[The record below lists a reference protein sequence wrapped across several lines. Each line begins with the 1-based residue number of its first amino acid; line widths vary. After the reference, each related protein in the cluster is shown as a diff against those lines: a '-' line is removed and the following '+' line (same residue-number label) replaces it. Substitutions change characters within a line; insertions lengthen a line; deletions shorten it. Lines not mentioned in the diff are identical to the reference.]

1 MPIIAWALF
10 SMNLSICYYFFQIDT
25 FSTAFYNYSKMA
37 IINLKKREV
46 ECKIVYYGPGRGG
59 KTSNLQYVFQKSRKL
74 MTDEM
79 VSIKT
84 KGDLT
89 LFFDFVPM
97 GIGKI
102 KGCDVRVQLYT
113 VPGQVKYSSTRKLVL
128 KGVDGLVFVAD
139 SLQVRHEKNLLAL
152 KDLALNLKSY
162 SLNIMKVP
170 LVLQYN
176 KRDLAA
182 EGVPLMSIEAME
194 KAYNHQLQVPS
205 FAASAVTGQNV
216 NATLKECLVRT
227 LRSLKKEAGW

>member
-1 MPIIAWALF
+1 
-10 SMNLSICYYFFQIDT
+10 
-25 FSTAFYNYSKMA
+25 MA

-59 KTSNLQYVFQKSRKL
+59 KTSNLQYIFQNSRKL

-84 KGDLT
+84 KGELT

-97 GIGKI
+97 GVGKI

-113 VPGQVKYSSTRKLVL
+113 VPGQVRYSSTRKLVL

-139 SLQVRHEKNLLAL
+139 SLNVRHEKNILSL
-152 KDLALNLKSY
+152 KDLAINLQSY
-162 SLNIMKVP
+162 GQNIMTIP
-170 LVLQYN
+170 LVMQYN

-182 EGVPLMSIEAME
+182 EGVPLMPVEEME
-194 KAYNHQLQVPS
+194 KAYNQQLKVPS
-205 FAASAVTGQNV
+205 FAASAVTGENV
-216 NATLKECLVRT
+216 NATLKTCLVLT
-227 LRSLKKEAGW
+227 LKSLRKEAGW

>member
-1 MPIIAWALF
+1 
-10 SMNLSICYYFFQIDT
+10 
-25 FSTAFYNYSKMA
+25 MA

-59 KTSNLQYVFQKSRKL
+59 KTSNLQYIFKQSRKL

-79 VSIKT
+79 ISIKT

-97 GIGKI
+97 GVGKI
-102 KGCDVRVQLYT
+102 KGCDVRIQLYT

-128 KGVDGLVFVAD
+128 KGVDGVVFVAD
-139 SLQVRHEKNLLAL
+139 SLNVRHEKNLLSL

-162 SLNIMKVP
+162 GLNIMQMP

-182 EGVPLMSIEAME
+182 EGVPLMSVEAME
-194 KAYNHQLQVPS
+194 KAYNHQLKVPS
-205 FAASAVTGQNV
+205 FAASAITGENV
-216 NATLKECLVRT
+216 NATLKACLVLT

>member
-1 MPIIAWALF
+1 
-10 SMNLSICYYFFQIDT
+10 
-25 FSTAFYNYSKMA
+25 MA

-59 KTSNLQYVFQKSRKL
+59 KTSNLQYIFQNSRPL
-74 MTDEM
+74 MNDEM

-97 GIGKI
+97 GVGKI

-139 SLQVRHEKNLLAL
+139 SLKIRHEKNILSL
-152 KDLALNLKSY
+152 KDLALNLQSY
-162 SLNIMKVP
+162 GQNIMKIP
-170 LVLQYN
+170 LVMQYN

-182 EGVPLMSIEAME
+182 EGVPLMPIKDME
-194 KAYNHQLQVPS
+194 KAYNQQLKVPS
-205 FAASAVTGQNV
+205 FAASAITGENV
-216 NATLKECLVRT
+216 NATLKTCLVLT
-227 LRSLKKEAGW
+227 LKSLKKEAGW

>member
-1 MPIIAWALF
+1 
-10 SMNLSICYYFFQIDT
+10 
-25 FSTAFYNYSKMA
+25 MA

-59 KTSNLQYVFQKSRKL
+59 KTSNLQYIFGKSRQL

-97 GIGKI
+97 GVGKI

-128 KGVDGLVFVAD
+128 KGVDGVVFVAD
-139 SLQVRHEKNLLAL
+139 SLGVRHEKNLLSL
-152 KDLALNLKSY
+152 KDLALDLKSY
-162 SLNIMKVP
+162 GQNIMNMP

-182 EGVPLMSIEAME
+182 EGVPLMSVEAME
-194 KAYNHQLQVPS
+194 KAYNHQLKVPS
-205 FAASAVTGQNV
+205 FAASAITGENV
-216 NATLKECLVRT
+216 NATLKACLVLT

>member
-1 MPIIAWALF
+1 
-10 SMNLSICYYFFQIDT
+10 
-25 FSTAFYNYSKMA
+25 MA
-37 IINLKKREV
+37 VINLKKREV

-59 KTSNLQYVFQKSRKL
+59 KTSNLQYIFQNSRLL

-97 GIGKI
+97 GVGKI

-113 VPGQVKYSSTRKLVL
+113 VPGQVRYSSTRKLVL

-139 SLQVRHEKNLLAL
+139 SLKIRHEKNILSL
-152 KDLALNLKSY
+152 KDLALNLQSY
-162 SLNIMKVP
+162 GQNIMKIP
-170 LVLQYN
+170 LVMQYN

-182 EGVPLMSIEAME
+182 EGVPLMPIKDME
-194 KAYNHQLQVPS
+194 KAYNQQLKVPS
-205 FAASAVTGQNV
+205 FAASAITGENV
-216 NATLKECLVRT
+216 NATLKTCLVLT
-227 LRSLKKEAGW
+227 LKSLKKEAGW

>member
-1 MPIIAWALF
+1 
-10 SMNLSICYYFFQIDT
+10 
-25 FSTAFYNYSKMA
+25 MA

-59 KTSNLQYVFQKSRKL
+59 KTTNLQYVFQNSRKL

-79 VSIKT
+79 VSINT

-97 GIGKI
+97 GVGKI

-128 KGVDGLVFVAD
+128 KGADGIVFVAD
-139 SLQVRHEKNLLAL
+139 SLRVRHEKNIISL
-152 KDLALNLKSY
+152 KDLALNLQGHG
-162 SLNIMKVP
+162 LNIMKMP

-176 KRDLAA
+176 KRDLASD
-182 EGVPLMSIEAME
+182 GVPLMPVEEME
-194 KAYNHQLQVPS
+194 KAYNHQLKVPS
-205 FAASAVTGQNV
+205 FAASAITGENV
-216 NATLKECLVRT
+216 NATLKTCLVLT
-227 LRSLKKEAGW
+227 LKSLKKEAGW